1 MVDETTDI
9 SNKEQVVVCF
19 RWVDNHLV
27 AHEEFIGLYQ
37 IESTQ
42 SEMLLAIVHDVL
54 HRLNIS
60 TSKLRGQCYNG
71 ADSMSGSQIGLA
83 TLIQKEEPRAVYAHC
98 YSHALSLACLDTI
111 NSCKTMRNT
120 LDTLYEIIV

>member
-9 SNKEQVVVCF
+9 SNKEQVV
-19 RWVDNHLV
+19 V

-42 SEMLLAIVHDVL
+42 SEMLLAVVHDGL

-60 TSKLRGQCYNG
+60 TSKLRGQCYDG
-71 ADSMSGSQIGLA
+71 AASMCGSQRGLA
-83 TLIQKEEPRAVYAHC
+83 TLIQKEEPMAVYAHC
-98 YSHALSLACLDTI
+98 YGHTLSLVCSNAI
-111 NSCKTMRNT
+111 KSCKQ
-120 LDTLYEIIV
+120 